1 MSKKE
6 PRNPRL
12 GVVGGQAVLEG
23 VMMRHG
29 ERYSVSVRKEDGSIT
44 TENRTFVSVRKKI
57 KLLNIPLLRG
67 AVNFIEMLILSY
79 KTLSISADAYGL
91 TEEEEESKFERW
103 LREHFGKGLVDVV
116 MAISMVLGLALG
128 VGIFFFLPSLLTKAT
143 DNALGGSLGW
153 AKNLIEGLIK
163 IVVFIAYLWL
173 VSLMPDIRR
182 TFEYHGAEHK
192 SIFCY
197 EAGVELTP
205 ANAAKYKRFH
215 PRCGTSFMFVMIA
228 ISILINSLPFVPWD
242 NVLLR
247 MLVKLALLPFVVGL
261 GYEFLMYAGKH
272 DNTLVRILSTP
283 GLWMQRITTREP
295 DEEQLAVAIEAL
307 MSCMPDEFPEHA
319 AKQKAAE
326 EAEAAD
332 NDNAESCDAAGETAA
347 QVSDNNGGT
356 DACCSDA
363 GDTEARYGSDGGSE
377 SEKEA
382 SDGVIPGVNADG
394 NDMNAAEGS
403 DA

>member
-163 IVVFIAYLWL
+163 IVIFIAYLWL

-319 AKQKAAE
+319 AKQKAAD

-347 QVSDNNGGT
+347 QVSDNNGGI
-356 DACCSDA
+356 DACCTDA

-377 SEKEA
+377 YEKEA
-382 SDGVIPGVNADG
+382 SDGVISGVNADG
-394 NDMNAAEGS
+394 NDMNDAEGS

>member
-1 MSKKE
+1 MSKNE

-163 IVVFIAYLWL
+163 IVIFIAYLWL

-215 PRCGTSFMFVMIA
+215 PRCGMI
-228 ISILINSLPFVPWD
+228 
-242 NVLLR
+242 
-247 MLVKLALLPFVVGL
+247 G
-261 GYEFLMYAGKH
+261 
-272 DNTLVRILSTP
+272 
-283 GLWMQRITTREP
+283 
-295 DEEQLAVAIEAL
+295 
-307 MSCMPDEFPEHA
+307 
-319 AKQKAAE
+319 
-326 EAEAAD
+326 
-332 NDNAESCDAAGETAA
+332 
-347 QVSDNNGGT
+347 
-356 DACCSDA
+356 
-363 GDTEARYGSDGGSE
+363 
-377 SEKEA
+377 
-382 SDGVIPGVNADG
+382 
-394 NDMNAAEGS
+394 
-403 DA
+403 

>member
-1 MSKKE
+1 MSKNE

-67 AVNFIEMLILSY
+67 AVNFIEMLMLSY

-91 TEEEEESKFERW
+91 SDEDEESKFERW

-128 VGIFFFLPSLLTKAT
+128 FGIFFFLPSLLTKAT
-143 DNALGGSLGW
+143 DSALGGSLGW
-153 AKNLIEGLIK
+153 TKNLIEGLIK
-163 IVVFIAYLWL
+163 IVIFIVYLWL

-197 EAGVELTP
+197 EAGAELTP

-215 PRCGTSFMFVMIA
+215 PR
-228 ISILINSLPFVPWD
+228 
-242 NVLLR
+242 
-247 MLVKLALLPFVVGL
+247 
-261 GYEFLMYAGKH
+261 
-272 DNTLVRILSTP
+272 
-283 GLWMQRITTREP
+283 
-295 DEEQLAVAIEAL
+295 
-307 MSCMPDEFPEHA
+307 
-319 AKQKAAE
+319 
-326 EAEAAD
+326 
-332 NDNAESCDAAGETAA
+332 
-347 QVSDNNGGT
+347 
-356 DACCSDA
+356 
-363 GDTEARYGSDGGSE
+363 
-377 SEKEA
+377 
-382 SDGVIPGVNADG
+382 
-394 NDMNAAEGS
+394 
-403 DA
+403 

>member
-29 ERYSVSVRKEDGSIT
+29 ERYS
-44 TENRTFVSVRKKI
+44 VSVRKKI

-163 IVVFIAYLWL
+163 IVIFIAYLWL

-215 PRCGTSFMFVMIA
+215 PRCGTSFLFVMIA

>member
-128 VGIFFFLPSLLTKAT
+128 VGIFFFFPSLLTKAT

-163 IVVFIAYLWL
+163 IVIFIAYLWL

-192 SIFCY
+192 TVHCY
-197 EAGVELTP
+197 EHAEALEVENVRRYSCLH
-205 ANAAKYKRFH
+205 K
-215 PRCGTSFMFVMIA
+215 RCGTNLLLIVMIL
-228 ISILINSLPFVPWD
+228 SILIFSIIQVQNPILRI
-242 NVLLR
+242 VLRIL
-247 MLVKLALLPFVVGL
+247 LLPVVAGVS
-261 GYEFLMYAGKH
+261 YEALKLIGRY
-272 DNTLVRILSTP
+272 DNWFTRAVSAP
-283 GLWMQRITTREP
+283 GMLLQKLTTSEP
-295 DEEQLAVAIEAL
+295 DDGQMEVAIAAL
-307 MSCMPDEFPEHA
+307 SAVTTGDR
-319 AKQKAAE
+319 
-326 EAEAAD
+326 AD
-332 NDNAESCDAAGETAA
+332 DAW
-347 QVSDNNGGT
+347 
-356 DACCSDA
+356 
-363 GDTEARYGSDGGSE
+363 
-377 SEKEA
+377 
-382 SDGVIPGVNADG
+382 
-394 NDMNAAEGS
+394 
-403 DA
+403 